1 MTPLPY
7 HIDFR
12 LLQRFGLS
20 LNTKKT
26 YFMVYDP
33 CCCPW
38 TLMGVYDNIEDA
50 VVHLD
55 ITVEEFLKDC
65 DQGVDFSKGFYYNL
79 SVWDVL
85 ERLCENIKDDADRDF
100 DSKDYT
106 LSRIHGNLHAYPEYM
121 KSVCD
126 FVKI

>member
-1 MTPLPY
+1 
-7 HIDFR
+7 
-12 LLQRFGLS
+12 
-20 LNTKKT
+20 
-26 YFMVYDP
+26 
-33 CCCPW
+33 
-38 TLMGVYDNIEDA
+38 MGVYDNVEDA

-65 DQGVDFSKGFYYNL
+65 DQDVDFGKGAESLQPENSNMEPKVPVQGRRPYEFGKGFYYNL

-85 ERLCENIKDDADRDF
+85 ERLCENIKDDTDRDF

-121 KSVCD
+121 ESVCD